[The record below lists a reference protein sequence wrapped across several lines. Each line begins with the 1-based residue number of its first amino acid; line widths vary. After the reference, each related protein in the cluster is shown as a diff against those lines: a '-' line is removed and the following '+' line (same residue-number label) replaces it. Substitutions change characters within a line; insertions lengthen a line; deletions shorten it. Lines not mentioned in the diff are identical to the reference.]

1 MFEEQEQTHPPQTRL
16 PHQTGPK
23 DTPYEG
29 GFFVVDIELGTF
41 ATRKARFFSPSL
53 GKSGD
58 AAKIL
63 KTLTLAPLFFFP
75 PLFDPPPP
83 SPSPPD
89 DQYPFVPPKM
99 KFVTKVWHPNIS
111 SASGAIC
118 LDVLKDAWS
127 PALTL
132 KTALLSLQAL
142 LASPEPG
149 DPQDAVVARQYLS
162 EPATWEQTAR
172 AWTRSYATREA
183 ASAASGAKVAR
194 LAEMG
199 FPAAAAARALQDSG
213 GDEQGALEALLSGA
227 GA

>member
-1 MFEEQEQTHPPQTRL
+1 MSNDRVRKELLDLTKQDTSGVSAKLTREGDFSSL
-16 PHQTGPK
+16 VGVLAGPK
-23 DTPYEG
+23 DTPFEG
-29 GFFVVDIELGTF
+29 GTWSVSIDLP
-41 ATRKARFFSPSL
+41 RN
-53 GKSGD
+53 
-58 AAKIL
+58 
-63 KTLTLAPLFFFP
+63 
-75 PLFDPPPP
+75 
-83 SPSPPD
+83 
-89 DQYPFVPPKM
+89 YPFEPPKM
-99 KFVTKVWHPNIS
+99 KFTTPLWHPNVS
-111 SASGAIC
+111 SQTGAIC
-118 LDVLKDAWS
+118 IDILKDAWS